1 MGVGASNR
9 HMALMDLIA
18 TREQGLRGI
27 WAKSAPEGQR
37 GESLVEHTYAV
48 VGALEQIARRYPAL
62 AERVGEPRLWHRAF
76 WSCWFHDLG
85 KSARGFQ
92 AALRPGGQRWRHRHE
107 VLSLA
112 FLGSFCEPESDHFCW
127 IAAGIASHHKDAPT
141 ILEELYNPRL
151 DPDDWGCT
159 ELVNEIDPDTWQA
172 ILGWTEH
179 CASAKIGELAMRD
192 FGVEPLV
199 AANAQAQEELSTLL
213 VAGLTSYLNFWR
225 ELKRLPAQ
233 DHRNQAALALRGV
246 VVLAD
251 HLASAHAPALD
262 DSGLP
267 DQGAL
272 LSSLG
277 LREGDL
283 FPHQNS
289 ATRTRGSIVLSAPT
303 GSGKTEAALFWARNQ
318 QVDETTGRTLVFL
331 LPYQASLNAMRSR
344 LTDLLSRDVALVHAK
359 SLQAIYRTLMDRGYD
374 QKDAERLAREDN
386 NFGRLNKPAIRVSTP
401 YQILKA
407 AYRLKG
413 YEGVW
418 ASLTDSLIVL
428 DEVHAY
434 EPARLGLLFELLSE
448 LVSRWNAKVCA
459 MTATMPSWLRRSL
472 SEVLS
477 ASEISPDPQLF
488 RQFARHRIEIVHGDL
503 LERRIRELALREFEA
518 GRSVLLA
525 ANTVGTAQRLY
536 DSLRAV
542 VPADALLLLHSRFAV
557 GDRLKKEAA
566 LLKRL
571 SPRHEQAAATIA
583 VATQVVEVSLN
594 LDFDT
599 IITEPAPLEALVQR
613 FGRVN
618 RTRRKGVVPVRI
630 LTKSLNDAKVY
641 DPALTTRSLSILQQ
655 NQDSILDELKVNE
668 WLDRIY
674 EGDLERKWMEEIE
687 RNRREFRRS
696 CLDSLR
702 AFDTDD
708 ALEQHFDSLFQGTEV
723 LPSSAADAYGRLSQ
737 NSLLEASKLLVPVSW
752 YHVQRHPDKFLWDQN
767 LRVMTTDFL
776 YDSEYGLKVVA

>member
-1 MGVGASNR
+1 
-9 HMALMDLIA
+9 MALMDLIA
-18 TREQGLRGI
+18 IHEQALRGI
-27 WAKSAPEGQR
+27 WAKSAPAGRQ

-48 VGALEQIARRYPAL
+48 IGALSQVARRYPAL
-62 AERVGEPRLWHRAF
+62 AQRVGEPRLWHRAF

-112 FLGSFCEPESDHFCW
+112 FLGSFCQPQSDDFRW
-127 IAAGIASHHKDAPT
+127 IAAGIASHHKDAPI

-151 DPDDWGCT
+151 DSRDWGCT
-159 ELVNEIDPDTWQA
+159 ELVSEIESATGQA
-172 ILGWTEH
+172 IIEWTGHSASTKIDELG
-179 CASAKIGELAMRD
+179 LRD
-192 FGVEPLV
+192 FGVEPLGLTNN
-199 AANAQAQEELSTLL
+199 AAWEVLPTLL
-213 VAGLTSYLNFWR
+213 VDGLASYLSFWR

-233 DHRNQAALALRGV
+233 DRRNRSALALRGI

-262 DSGLP
+262 DSRLP
-267 DQGAL
+267 DQGSL
-272 LSSLG
+272 LSG
-277 LREGDL
+277 LELAERDL
-283 FPHQNS
+283 FSHQIS
-289 ATRTRGSIVLSAPT
+289 AARSQGSIVLSAPT

-318 QVDETTGRTLVFL
+318 QVDDTRGRALVFL

-386 NFGRLNKPAIRVSTP
+386 NFGRLNKPAVRVSTP
-401 YQILKA
+401 YQLLKA

-418 ASLTDSLIVL
+418 ASLSDSLLVL

-448 LVSRWNAKVCA
+448 LVSRWNVKVCA

-472 SEVLS
+472 SGALS
-477 ASEISPDPQLF
+477 ASEIAPDRDLF
-488 RQFARHRIEIVHGDL
+488 QQFARHRIEVVDGDL
-503 LERRIRELALREFEA
+503 LDGRIYKLALREFET

-525 ANTVGTAQRLY
+525 ANSVGTAQRLY
-536 DSLRAV
+536 ESLRAV
-542 VPADALLLLHSRFAV
+542 VPAEARLLLHSRFAV
-557 GDRLKKEAA
+557 GDRLEKEAA

-571 SPRHEQAAATIA
+571 SPGHAKAAATIA

-618 RTRRKGVVPVRI
+618 RARRKGIVPVRI
-630 LTKSLNDAKVY
+630 LTKSLNDAKIY
-641 DPALTTRSLSILQQ
+641 DPDLTARGLAILRQ
-655 NQDSILDELKVNE
+655 NQGSVLDEWKVSE
-668 WLDRIY
+668 WLDKVY
-674 EGDLERKWMEEIE
+674 EGELERRWTQEID
-687 RNRREFRRS
+687 RNRTEFRLS

-702 AFDTDD
+702 AFETDD
-708 ALEQHFDSLFQGTEV
+708 ALEEHFDSLFQGTEV
-723 LPSSAADAYGRLSQ
+723 LPISDVDRYCRLKEDSV
-737 NSLLEASKLLVPVSW
+737 LEAAKLLVPISW
-752 YHVQRHPDKFLWDQN
+752 HHVQRHRAKFSWNEGLKV
-767 LRVMTTDFL
+767 RTADFP
-776 YDSEYGLKVVA
+776 YDPEYGLRVGG

>member
-1 MGVGASNR
+1 
-9 HMALMDLIA
+9 MALMDLTA
-18 TREQGLRGI
+18 THEQGLRGI
-27 WAKSAPEGQR
+27 WAKSAPEGQQ
-37 GESLVEHTYAV
+37 GESLIEHTCAV
-48 VGALEQIARRYPAL
+48 VGALTQIARRYPAL
-62 AERVGEPRLWHRAF
+62 TQHVCEPRLWHRAF

-112 FLGSFCEPESDHFCW
+112 FLGSFCRPESDDFRW
-127 IAAGIASHHKDAPT
+127 IAAGIASHHKDAPI

-151 DPDDWGCT
+151 DPCDWGRQ
-159 ELVNEIDPDTWQA
+159 ELVSEIECDTWQA
-172 ILGWTEH
+172 ILEWTDH
-179 CASAKIGELAMRD
+179 SASLKIDELGLRD
-192 FGVEPLV
+192 FGVEPLCLANT
-199 AANAQAQEELSTLL
+199 AAREELPTLL
-213 VAGLTSYLNFWR
+213 SAGLTSYLGFWR

-233 DHRNQAALALRGV
+233 DHRNQSALALRGI

-262 DSGLP
+262 GSRLP
-267 DQGAL
+267 DKGAL
-272 LSSLG
+272 LSRLG
-277 LREGDL
+277 LTGRDL

-289 ATRTRGSIVLSAPT
+289 AAQCRGSIVLSAPT
-303 GSGKTEAALFWARNQ
+303 GSGKTEAALFWAQNQ
-318 QVDETTGRTLVFL
+318 QIDDETGRTLVFL

-344 LTDLLSRDVALVHAK
+344 LADLLSRDVALVHAK
-359 SLQAIYRTLMDRGYD
+359 SLQAIYRTLMDRGYSE
-374 QKDAERLAREDN
+374 KDAERLAREDN

-401 YQILKA
+401 YQLLKA

-418 ASLTDSLIVL
+418 ASLSDSLLVL

-448 LVSRWNAKVCA
+448 LVSRWNVKVCA
-459 MTATMPSWLRRSL
+459 MTATMPSWLRQRL

-477 ASEISPDPQLF
+477 ASEISPDPGLF
-488 RQFARHRIEIVHGDL
+488 QRFARHRIEILDGDL
-503 LERRIRELALREFEA
+503 LDPRICQLALREFEV

-525 ANTVGTAQRLY
+525 ANTVGIAQRLY

-542 VPADALLLLHSRFAV
+542 LPAEARLLLHSRFAV
-557 GDRLKKEAA
+557 GDRLQKEGA

-571 SPRHEQAAATIA
+571 SPTSHEQAAATIA

-618 RTRRKGVVPVRI
+618 RARRKGIVPVRV
-630 LTKSLNDAKVY
+630 LTKSLNDTKIY
-641 DPALTTRSLSILQQ
+641 DPELIAKSLAILRQ
-655 NQDSILDELKVNE
+655 NQGSVLDEWKVSE
-668 WLDRIY
+668 WLDKVY
-674 EGDLERKWMEEIE
+674 EGELERRWTQEIE
-687 RNRREFRRS
+687 RNRTEFRLS

-702 AFDTDD
+702 AFETDD
-708 ALEQHFDSLFQGTEV
+708 ALEEHFDSLFQGTEV
-723 LPSSAADAYGRLSQ
+723 LPISDVDRYCRLKEDSV
-737 NSLLEASKLLVPVSW
+737 LEAAKLLVPISW
-752 YHVQRHPDKFLWDQN
+752 HHVQRHRGKFSWN
-767 LRVMTTDFL
+767 EGLRVRTADFP
-776 YDSEYGLKVVA
+776 YDPEYGLRVGG

>member
-1 MGVGASNR
+1 
-9 HMALMDLIA
+9 MALVDLIA
-18 TREQGLRGI
+18 KHEQGLRGI
-27 WAKSAPEGQR
+27 WAKSAPEGQQ

-48 VGALEQIARRYPAL
+48 VGALAQIAGRYPAL
-62 AERVGEPRLWHRAF
+62 AQRVGEPRLWHRAF

-92 AALRPGGQRWRHRHE
+92 EALRPGGQRWRHRHE
-107 VLSLA
+107 VLSLG
-112 FLGSFCEPESDHFCW
+112 FLGSFCKPQSDDFRW

-151 DPDDWGCT
+151 DPRGWGCT
-159 ELVNEIDPDTWQA
+159 ELANEIEPDTWQA
-172 ILGWTEH
+172 ILEWTDH
-179 CASAKIGELAMRD
+179 SASAKIDELAMRD
-192 FGVEPLV
+192 YGVEPLAV
-199 AANAQAQEELSTLL
+199 ANAEVKEEHSTLI
-213 VAGLTSYLNFWR
+213 VAGLTSYLNLWR

-233 DHRNQAALALRGV
+233 DRRNQVALVLRGII
-246 VVLAD
+246 VLAD

-277 LREGDL
+277 LSEGDL

-289 ATRTRGSIVLSAPT
+289 AARSRGSIVLSAPT
-303 GSGKTEAALFWARNQ
+303 GSGKTEAALLWARNQ

-331 LPYQASLNAMRSR
+331 LPYQASLNAMRGR
-344 LTDLLSRDVALVHAK
+344 LVKLLSRDVALVHAK

-386 NFGRLNKPAIRVSTP
+386 NFGRLNKPAVRVSTP
-401 YQILKA
+401 YQLLKS

-413 YEGVW
+413 YEGIW
-418 ASLTDSLIVL
+418 ASLSDSLLVL

-448 LVSRWNAKVCA
+448 LVSRWNVKVCA
-459 MTATMPSWLRRSL
+459 MTATMPSWLRRNL

-477 ASEISPDPQLF
+477 ASEIPPDPQLF
-488 RQFARHRIEIVHGDL
+488 QQFARHRIEILDGNL
-503 LERRIRELALREFEA
+503 LDPRICQLALREFEA

-525 ANTVGTAQRLY
+525 ANTVGIAQRSYEL
-536 DSLRAV
+536 LRAA
-542 VPADALLLLHSRFAV
+542 VPAEARLLLHSRFAV
-557 GDRLKKEAA
+557 GDRLQKEAA

-571 SPRHEQAAATIA
+571 SPGDGQAAATIA

-618 RTRRKGVVPVRI
+618 RARRKGIVPVRI
-630 LTKSLNDAKVY
+630 LTQSLNSTQIYGDE
-641 DPALTTRSLSILQQ
+641 LMTRSLSILQE
-655 NQDSILDELKVNE
+655 NDGSVLDEWKVSD

-674 EGDLERKWMEEIE
+674 QGELERRWMEEIE
-687 RNRREFRRS
+687 RNRTEFRHS
-696 CLDSLR
+696 CLNSLR
-702 AFDTDD
+702 AFETDD
-708 ALEQHFDSLFQGTEV
+708 ALEKHFDSLFQETEV
-723 LPSSAADAYGRLSQ
+723 LPISDVDRYCRLKEDSV
-737 NSLLEASKLLVPVSW
+737 LEAAKLLVPISW
-752 YHVQRHPDKFLWDQN
+752 HHVQRYWERFSWDEK
-767 LRVMTTDFL
+767 LKVRTTDFS
-776 YDSEYGLKVVA
+776 YDSEYGLRVGA